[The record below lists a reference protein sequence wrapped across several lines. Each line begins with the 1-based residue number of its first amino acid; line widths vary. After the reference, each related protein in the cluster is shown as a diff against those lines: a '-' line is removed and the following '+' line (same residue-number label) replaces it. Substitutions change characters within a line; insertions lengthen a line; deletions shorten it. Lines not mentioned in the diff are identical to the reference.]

1 MRALSIVSLLLVFIS
16 CIITIVNN
24 VKAVNYYMAHRTKE
38 DEQVDCDYIEC
49 VATVIDPGHCIHDA
63 TGTARCPTRLL
74 VSSGLSSPRS

>member
-49 VATVIDPGHCIHDA
+49 VPDA
-63 TGTARCPTRLL
+63 ILPSFRM
-74 VSSGLSSPRS
+74 SSKNTPALTCFHSQG